1 MDRLINEVDT
11 MKRRSA
17 YLTFFIG
24 LLALVVFVSLSAP
37 LMAQKTTDKKDS
49 EQTTQATAEKSSA
62 DQTKTAKK
70 TAEPAKNADYWF
82 DRGALCATYGNDK
95 AAINYYQKA
104 IKLDPKRSG
113 AYFAQGVS
121 YGQLGEFDKAIPLI
135 DKAIEMEPQNG
146 LFIYGRGRVHLLA
159 GYRQM
164 ALADFKKAAEL
175 DDEDAQAY
183 METIAQT
190 E

>member
-1 MDRLINEVDT
+1 
-11 MKRRSA
+11 MKFKS
-17 YLTFFIG
+17 FFIIIMI
-24 LLALVVFVSLSAP
+24 ALFAMSICAP
-37 LMAQKTTDKKDS
+37 AMAQTKSGAKDS
-49 EQTTQATAEKSSA
+49 PQTDQKAEASQEK
-62 DQTKTAKK
+62 
-70 TAEPAKNADYWF
+70 AEPVKNADYWF

-121 YGQLGEFDKAIPLI
+121 YGQLGEYEKAFPLI
-135 DKAIEMEPQNG
+135 DKAIKMEPQNG
-146 LFIYGRGRVHLLA
+146 LYIYGRGRVHLLA
-159 GYRQM
+159 GFRQM
-164 ALADFKKAAEL
+164 ALADFNKAAKL

-183 METIAQT
+183 LKTIAHQA

>member
-1 MDRLINEVDT
+1 MNEVDI
-11 MKRRSA
+11 MKRKSV

-24 LLALVVFVSLSAP
+24 LLALAFFISLSSP
-37 LMAQKTTDKKDS
+37 VTAQKTTDKKDS
-49 EQTTQATAEKSSA
+49 KQTAQATAEKSSA
-62 DQTKTAKK
+62 DQTRTAKK
-70 TAEPAKNADYWF
+70 KVESVKNADYWF

-95 AAINYYQKA
+95 AAITFYQKA
-104 IKLDPKRSG
+104 IKFDPKRSG
-113 AYFAQGVS
+113 AYFSQGVS
-121 YGQLGEFDKAIPLI
+121 YGQLGEFEKAIPLI
-135 DKAIEMEPQNG
+135 DKAIKMEPQNG

-183 METIAQT
+183 MEKVAQA

>member
-1 MDRLINEVDT
+1 
-11 MKRRSA
+11 MKRKSV

-37 LMAQKTTDKKDS
+37 LMAQTTSDKKDS
-49 EQTTQATAEKSSA
+49 KQTAQAAAKASPE
-62 DQTKTAKK
+62 DQIKTAKK
-70 TAEPAKNADYWF
+70 KAAPVKNADYWF
-82 DRGALCATYGNDK
+82 DRGALCATYGNDV
-95 AAINYYQKA
+95 AAIKYYQKA
-104 IKLDPKRSG
+104 IKLDPQRSG

-121 YGQLGEFDKAIPLI
+121 YGQLGDFAKALPLI

-175 DDEDAQAY
+175 DDEDAQTY
-183 METIAQT
+183 MEKMAQT

>member
-1 MDRLINEVDT
+1 MNRKSVYFI
-11 MKRRSA
+11 
-17 YLTFFIG
+17 FFIG
-24 LLALVVFVSLSAP
+24 LLAVAVFVSLSSP
-37 LMAQKTTDKKDS
+37 LTAQTTTDKKDS
-49 EQTTQATAEKSSA
+49 KPITQEVSKKSPADKTQA
-62 DQTKTAKK
+62 AKK
-70 TAEPAKNADYWF
+70 KSDPVENADYWF
-82 DRGALCATYGNDK
+82 DKGALCATYGNEK

-104 IKLDPKRSG
+104 IKIDPKRSG

-121 YGQLGEFDKAIPLI
+121 YGQLGDFVKALPLI

-175 DDEDAQAY
+175 DDEDAQTY
-183 METIAQT
+183 METMAQT

>member
-1 MDRLINEVDT
+1 
-11 MKRRSA
+11 MKFKS
-17 YLTFFIG
+17 FFIIIMI
-24 LLALVVFVSLSAP
+24 AVFAISICSPV
-37 LMAQKTTDKKDS
+37 MAQKASETDDSRQTDLKASKKQDPDNAGES
-49 EQTTQATAEKSSA
+49 
-62 DQTKTAKK
+62 KK
-70 TAEPAKNADYWF
+70 KVEPVKNADYWF
-82 DRGALCATYGNDK
+82 DKGALCATYGNEK

-113 AYFAQGVS
+113 AYFTQGVS
-121 YGQLGEFDKAIPLI
+121 YGQLGDFAKALPLI

-175 DDEDAQAY
+175 DDEDAQTY
-183 METIAQT
+183 METMAQT